1 MKRVLRQEKKYLLT
15 YDSFS
20 KNNFYFKKILH
31 EDLHNDSCGYTIRS
45 LYFDT
50 LNDDDFYNKIDGL
63 ELRRKIRLRI
73 YSTND
78 DFAYLELKQ
87 KQGNYQEKRSLKIK
101 REDAISLINKKY
113 EVLLKYPDSFA
124 KEMYGIMSTYYYVP
138 KTINQYK
145 RVAYVVKENS
155 IRLTFDKDIRATETS
170 FDLFNPN
177 LLLNPVFNQNL
188 VVFEVKYNGFL
199 LSYVKDIIKN
209 VDLIQTPI
217 SKYCL
222 GRTNTIKY
230 VY

>member
-31 EDLHNDSCGYTIRS
+31 EDEHNDSCGYTIRS

-50 LNDDDFYNKIDGL
+50 LNDDDFYNKVDGL

-87 KQGNYQEKRSLKIK
+87 KQGNYQEKRSLKISK
-101 REDAISLINKKY
+101 DDAISLINKKY

>member
-31 EDLHNDSCGYTIRS
+31 EDEHNGFGGYTIRS

-50 LNDDDFYNKIDGL
+50 LNNDDFYNKIDGL

-73 YSTND
+73 YSPDD

-87 KQGNYQEKRSLKIK
+87 KQGNYQEKRSLKVS
-101 REDAISLINKKY
+101 REDAISLINKNY
-113 EVLLKYPDSFA
+113 EVLLKYPDDFA
-124 KEMYGIMSTYYYVP
+124 KEMYSIMSTYYYVP
-138 KTINQYK
+138 KTINQYH
-145 RVAYVVKENS
+145 RIAYVVKENS
-155 IRLTFDKDIRATETS
+155 IRLTFDKDIRATESS

-177 LLLNPVFNQNL
+177 LLLNPVFSQNL

-222 GRTNTIKY
+222 GRSNTIKY